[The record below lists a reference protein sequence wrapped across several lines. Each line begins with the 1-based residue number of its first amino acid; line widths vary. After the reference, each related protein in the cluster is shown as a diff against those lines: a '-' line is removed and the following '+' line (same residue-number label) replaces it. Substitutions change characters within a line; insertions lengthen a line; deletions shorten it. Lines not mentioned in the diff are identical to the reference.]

1 MLNYY
6 PGEQPGLC
14 SHRGP
19 VTYTPGSLRLF
30 SDNNLIS
37 VIVGLYILYSVKC
50 SVVVLQSNRDDD
62 NW

>member
-1 MLNYY
+1 M
-6 PGEQPGLC
+6 
-14 SHRGP
+14 
-19 VTYTPGSLRLF
+19 TYTPGSLRLF